1 MHIAII
7 EARYYE
13 GIADLLYSGV
23 EDFLKDTSLEANYQ
37 DKITYD
43 RITIGGAFELPLAMK
58 LLIETGKYDGI
69 IALGCVIRGETT
81 HYDYVCNEA
90 SRGLAK
96 LSVDYTMPLGFGV
109 LTVENKQQA
118 IERADPNKKNKGA
131 EIAKACVDMIKLKSM
146 CYSHSK

>member
-13 GIADLLYSGV
+13 EIADMLFSGV
-23 EDFLKDTSLEANYQ
+23 ETFLMEEQATH
-37 DKITYD
+37 D
-43 RITIGGAFELPLAMK
+43 RITIDGAFELPLAMK
-58 LLIETGKYDGI
+58 ILIETGKYDGI

-81 HYDYVCNEA
+81 HYDYVCGEA
-90 SRGLAK
+90 ARGLAK
-96 LSVDYTMPLGFGV
+96 LSIDYMMPLGFGV

-131 EIAKACVDMIKLKSM
+131 EIAKACVDMIKLKRT
-146 CYSHSK
+146 CK

>member
-13 GIADLLYSGV
+13 EIADMLFSGV
-23 EDFLKDTSLEANYQ
+23 ETFLTKEGA
-37 DKITYD
+37 TYD
-43 RITIGGAFELPLAMK
+43 RITISGAFELPLAME
-58 LLIETGKYDGI
+58 LLIQTGKYNGV

-81 HYDYVCNEA
+81 HYDYVCGEA
-90 SRGLAK
+90 SRGLAN
-96 LSVDYTMPLGFGV
+96 LSVDYMMPLGFGV

-131 EIAKACVDMIKLKSM
+131 EIANACVEMIKLKRS
-146 CYSHSK
+146 CKLVA